1 VIEIDGIE
9 TMDRRAFLKL
19 SAASA
24 VVATGSGLAGRSAL
38 PATPVKVGL
47 LIPKSGPA
55 GLFGPSSENSANL
68 AIAQINAS
76 GGILGRPIEPIFA
89 DVGGPPADAIQA
101 AQKMW
106 RSQGAEAFIG
116 MHDSAVRGAL
126 VGVFRG
132 QVPYI
137 YTPVYEGGE
146 CSPGTYILGETP
158 SQQLKPVIPWLSKTQ
173 GAKSWYL
180 IGNDYNWPRDTNA
193 LAKGYIKDAG
203 GSVVGEEYL
212 PFAVD
217 NFDSNLTR
225 IKSSGAN
232 AVLITLVGGASVT
245 FNRAFASFGL
255 ADSVLRLGT
264 LIEENTLQGIGAGNA
279 ARLYASGG
287 YFRNVDTAP
296 AKAFANAYA
305 AKYGASAATP
315 NMLGESCYE
324 GVLFLHALATKAG
337 ALSVAAMDKSAEG
350 TKYDGPR
357 GTVTMH
363 HRHVVR
369 DVYLAQ
375 ADGAEF
381 KIVTTFDNVDPGAT
395 CG

>member
-1 VIEIDGIE
+1 
-9 TMDRRAFLKL
+9 MDRRTFLKL
-19 SAASA
+19 SAAASVLTA
-24 VVATGSGLAGRSAL
+24 SGGGGRGAFA
-38 PATPVKVGL
+38 ATPLKVGV

-55 GLFGPSSENSANL
+55 GLFGPSSENSATL
-68 AIAQINAS
+68 AMEQINAG
-76 GGILGRPIEPIFA
+76 GGILGRPVELIFA

-101 AQKMW
+101 AQKLW
-106 RSQGAEAFIG
+106 KSQGVEAFIG

-137 YTPVYEGGE
+137 YTPVYEGGQ

-158 SQQLKPVIPWLSKTQ
+158 SQQLKPVIPWMAKTK
-173 GAKSWYL
+173 GAKGWYL

-193 LAKGYIKDAG
+193 SAKTYIAETG

-217 NFDSNLTR
+217 NFDSNLAR

-232 AVLITLVGGASVT
+232 AVLITLVGGASVG

-255 ADSVLRLGT
+255 SDSVLRLGT

-279 ARLYASGG
+279 NRLYSSGG

-296 AKAFANAYA
+296 AKAFAKAYA
-305 AKYGASAATP
+305 AKFGEGGATP

-324 GVLFLHALATKAG
+324 GLMLLRALATKAG
-337 ALSVAAMDKSAEG
+337 ALTVAAMDKSAEG
-350 TKYDGPR
+350 TTYDGPR
-357 GTVTMH
+357 GAVTMH

-369 DVYLAQ
+369 DVYLAE
-375 ADGAEF
+375 AEGTEF
-381 KIVTTFDNVDPGAT
+381 KIVQTFSNVDPGAT
-395 CG
+395 CS